1 MNSLFASFLAL
12 CVSDAPLIA
21 AGDPVL
27 PVPTAWCASHAVLC
41 GNFERPTAPRLVSD
55 CGSETMMV
63 LCGGEERGPRAA
75 ADSRR
80 AAPVMRV
87 RPLRRPAMTLRR
99 VSDDQNAARDESR
112 AWIGVRVAPVP
123 EPLAAHLD
131 QAGVMIANVA
141 KDSPA
146 DAAGIERYDV
156 VIAFNGADV
165 ESGEALVEAIQA
177 AGPGRQARITVLR
190 KARATELRIT
200 PTSAPDSGSVEFKY
214 EEPTDPV
221 VDNSTTFRGRAL
233 RIGPD
238 GQMQLEDLG
247 DLQNLNDLLPQDWMR
262 FLGPGGQWQGL
273 HNLPG
278 PLHFDLD
285 FDWDDLGTDATRV
298 EVRVQTDSNGQT
310 MSVRRDADGRIT
322 VERTDAD
329 GNKTTAEYDN
339 EDAVES
345 ADPEAHKLLN
355 QHGGPNV
362 LRLRPNWRDLP
373 GRQQDFRKQMEHRM
387 KDMRDKL
394 QQRGVGRSDGAQA
407 RPRVRVETR
416 TSADQGGSTSEAL
429 AVSVDDDGRFTV
441 KVNRNGDRAEFTFKN
456 EAEFKQQ
463 QPDLYERYRKMR
475 E

>member
-12 CVSDAPLIA
+12 CVSDAPRIA
-21 AGDPVL
+21 SDAAP
-27 PVPTAWCASHAVLC
+27 PAPTAWCASHSVSVGHKQRVIAPSIDPNRASGTRVILC
-41 GNFERPTAPRLVSD
+41 GGGQRAPRAAANPGTCVPAANHRSELAQPRSYRLVSD
-55 CGSETMMV
+55 SQDAE
-63 LCGGEERGPRAA
+63 
-75 ADSRR
+75 
-80 AAPVMRV
+80 
-87 RPLRRPAMTLRR
+87 
-99 VSDDQNAARDESR
+99 QNEAR

-131 QAGVMIANVA
+131 QSGVMIANVA
-141 KDSPA
+141 KGSPA

-156 VIAFNGADV
+156 VIAFNGANI

-177 AGPGRQARITVLR
+177 AGAGREASITVLR
-190 KARATELRIT
+190 KARALELRIT

-247 DLQNLNDLLPQDWMR
+247 DLQNLSDLLPQDWLR
-262 FLGPGGQWQGL
+262 FLGPNGQWPGFD
-273 HNLPG
+273 NLPG
-278 PLHFDLD
+278 PLHFN
-285 FDWDDLGTDATRV
+285 FDWDDLGTHTSRI

-310 MSVRRDADGRIT
+310 LSVRRDADGRIT

-329 GNKTTAEYDN
+329 GKKTTTEYDD
-339 EDAVES
+339 EEAVRS

-373 GRQQDFRKQMEHRM
+373 GRQQDFRKQIEQRM
-387 KDMRDKL
+387 KGLRDKL
-394 QQRGVGRSDGAQA
+394 QQRSGNGSDGPQRKA
-407 RPRVRVETR
+407 RTRVETR
-416 TSADQGGSTSEAL
+416 SSANQSGSTSESL
-429 AVSVDDDGRFTV
+429 AVSVDEQGRFTV

-456 EAEFKQQ
+456 ETEFKQQ